1 MLRTRTHSSGP
12 GSPSSGSPPGS
23 PKSPKTRLSFSGVA
37 NMFAKMRRLEERAA
51 ANNSQQLPPLSP
63 SAKVKPHH
71 LISSSGEPCTHPGLL
86 EGASE
91 ERVDVEFIDHYECA
105 GGVNVG
111 ILLRATRSS
120 LVERV
125 EDLGANALVE
135 EQWECTICGPKNGIF
150 RVQVRYIAC
159 AANSTR
165 PDPHK
170 PVGID
175 QAKGVPGLMTILK
188 RNEFC

>member
-1 MLRTRTHSSGP
+1 
-12 GSPSSGSPPGS
+12 
-23 PKSPKTRLSFSGVA
+23 
-37 NMFAKMRRLEERAA
+37 MFVKMRRLEKRAA
-51 ANNSQQLPPLSP
+51 ANSQHLPPLSP
-63 SAKVKPHH
+63 CAKVKPHH

-135 EQWECTICGPKNGIF
+135 EQYVFFFFSVIDVNSSFSDGNAPSA
-150 RVQVRYIAC
+150 VRRMGFSESKSASFISRCPC
-159 AANSTR
+159 AA
-165 PDPHK
+165 
-170 PVGID
+170 
-175 QAKGVPGLMTILK
+175 
-188 RNEFC
+188 

>member
-1 MLRTRTHSSGP
+1 MLRTRTRSSGP
-12 GSPSSGSPPGS
+12 GSPSLGSPPSS
-23 PKSPKTRLSFSGVA
+23 PTNPIKTRLSFSGVA
-37 NMFAKMRRLEERAA
+37 NLFVKMRRLEKRAA
-51 ANNSQQLPPLSP
+51 ANSQQLPPLSP
-63 SAKVKPHH
+63 SPKVKPHH

-91 ERVDVEFIDHYECA
+91 ERVDVEFIEHYECA

-135 EQWECTICGPKNGIF
+135 EQYVFFFSSVIDVDSSISDGNAPS
-150 RVQVRYIAC
+150 VVRRTGF
-159 AANSTR
+159 SES
-165 PDPHK
+165 K
-170 PVGID
+170 
-175 QAKGVPGLMTILK
+175 
-188 RNEFC
+188 

>member
-12 GSPSSGSPPGS
+12 GSPSLGSPPGS
-23 PKSPKTRLSFSGVA
+23 PITPSKTRLSFSGVA
-37 NMFAKMRRLEERAA
+37 NMFVKMRRLEKRAA
-51 ANNSQQLPPLSP
+51 ANSQQLPPLSP

-71 LISSSGEPCTHPGLL
+71 LISRSGEPCTHPGLL

-91 ERVDVEFIDHYECA
+91 DRVDVEFIDHYECA

-135 EQWECTICGPKNGIF
+135 EQYVFFIFFCYRCRLIVFRWECTICGPKNGIF
-150 RVQVRYIAC
+150 RVQV
-159 AANSTR
+159 SVF
-165 PDPHK
+165 HH
-170 PVGID
+170 PVSLRHITLITF
-175 QAKGVPGLMTILK
+175 VFPI
-188 RNEFC
+188 